1 MPYVAPFV
9 RTPRPCTSAVLPLG
23 LSIAAAIAVLMPAT
37 AAAEPLPPDTCEALI
52 QERALLEGG
61 GAGENIERGVAWG
74 KSNLTPEQLEYIK
87 RLIAVREAV
96 TFRCRSYDVVR
107 EPSPPSPATAQSAAP
122 AADGKSVA
130 TTTPAV
136 KKTPAQKEAAP
147 VPPPARKRAAEAS
160 APATAKAALPSVNE
174 PKPAAKKPAKTS
186 KSDVNPRPAK
196 NDAYVP
202 PEGAESTMK
211 VPAGVAPQPQPQ

>member
-1 MPYVAPFV
+1 MLF
-9 RTPRPCTSAVLPLG
+9 
-23 LSIAAAIAVLMPAT
+23 PAT
-37 AAAEPLPPDTCEALI
+37 AGAEPLPPDTCEALI

-74 KSNLTPEQLEYIK
+74 KSNLTPEQFEYIK
-87 RLIAVREAV
+87 RLIVVREAV
-96 TFRCRSYDVVR
+96 MFRCRSYDVVR
-107 EPSPPSPATAQSAAP
+107 EPSPPSPATAQSGAP

-136 KKTPAQKEAAP
+136 KKTPAQKQAAP

-160 APATAKAALPSVNE
+160 APATAKAAPPSVSE
-174 PKPAAKKPAKTS
+174 TKPAAKKPAKTS
-186 KSDVNPRPAK
+186 KPEVNPRPAM

-202 PEGAESTMK
+202 PQGAESTFK
-211 VPAGVAPQPQPQ
+211 APAGVAPQPQPQ